1 MFNMK
6 LFEYPISDII
16 IIATCERKNRKNRA
30 VGAGGVPRVPWYPPI
45 LSDQLTLSQ
54 PGEQVMPV
62 TTCSPGFSDLPTTL
76 KSNVAITGLNTE
88 LCKC

>member
-1 MFNMK
+1 MREK
-6 LFEYPISDII
+6 IVRTGLLEPGV
-16 IIATCERKNRKNRA
+16 AE
-30 VGAGGVPRVPWYPPI
+30 GAMVLSI

-54 PGEQVMPV
+54 PREQIMPV

-88 LCKC
+88 LCKW